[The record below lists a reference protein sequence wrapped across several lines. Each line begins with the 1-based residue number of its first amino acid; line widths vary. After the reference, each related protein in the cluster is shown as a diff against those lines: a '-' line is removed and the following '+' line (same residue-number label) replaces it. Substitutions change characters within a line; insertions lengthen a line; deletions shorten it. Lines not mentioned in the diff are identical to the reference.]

1 MNMPAMK
8 TEPATA
14 VLATTAAPVV
24 TMTPKRPPRAD
35 KYIKMARETAVRVVP
50 PLIVLALVM
59 LFWELV
65 CRRAGS
71 TLPPPSRVFKET
83 KELIFDPFFD
93 HGGIDK
99 GLFWHLS
106 ASLQRVA
113 LGYSLAAVAGIALG
127 TLVGQSV
134 WAMRGLDPLFQVL
147 RTIPPL
153 AWLPLSLAA
162 FRDGQPSAI
171 FVIFITSIW
180 PIIINTAVGI
190 RNIPQDYRNVAAVVQ
205 LNPLEFFTK
214 IMIPAAAPY
223 IFTGLRIGIGLSWLA
238 IVAAEMLI
246 GGVGIGFFIWDA
258 WNSSHISE
266 IVLALFYVGIIGFVL
281 DRMIA
286 GLAKIFT
293 RGNASTEVLKD
304 INLTIE
310 KGEYVSIIGHSGCG
324 KSTLL
329 NIVAGLTDPT
339 MGCVLLENREVNSPG
354 PDRAVVFQNHSLLP
368 WLTVYENVRLGVDKV
383 FASSK
388 TRGERD
394 AWTMHNLNL
403 VQMAHAKDKRP
414 AEISGGMKQRVGIAR
429 ALAMEPKVLLLDE
442 PFGALDALTRAH
454 LQDELM
460 RIVTATG
467 STVLMVTHDVDEAV
481 LLSDRVVMMTNGPA
495 ATIGGIL
502 AIDLPRPRD
511 RIALAGNRQYVAL
524 RAELLEF
531 LYRKQMR
538 EAA

>member
-1 MNMPAMK
+1 
-8 TEPATA
+8 
-14 VLATTAAPVV
+14 
-24 TMTPKRPPRAD
+24 
-35 KYIKMARETAVRVVP
+35 MAKDIAVRVIP
-50 PLIVLALVM
+50 PLVVLALFL
-59 LFWELV
+59 LFWELA

-71 TLPPPSRVFKET
+71 ALPPPSRVFKET
-83 KELIFDPFFD
+83 RELIFDPFFD
-93 HGGIDK
+93 RGGIDK

-113 LGYSLAAVAGIALG
+113 FGYSLAAIAGVALG

-205 LNPLEFFTK
+205 LNPLEFFIK

-266 IVLALFYVGIIGFVL
+266 IILALFYVGIIGFLL

-286 GLAKIFT
+286 ILGKFVT
-293 RGNASTEVLKD
+293 RG
-304 INLTIE
+304 
-310 KGEYVSIIGHSGCG
+310 
-324 KSTLL
+324 
-329 NIVAGLTDPT
+329 
-339 MGCVLLENREVNSPG
+339 
-354 PDRAVVFQNHSLLP
+354 
-368 WLTVYENVRLGVDKV
+368 
-383 FASSK
+383 
-388 TRGERD
+388 
-394 AWTMHNLNL
+394 
-403 VQMAHAKDKRP
+403 
-414 AEISGGMKQRVGIAR
+414 
-429 ALAMEPKVLLLDE
+429 
-442 PFGALDALTRAH
+442 
-454 LQDELM
+454 
-460 RIVTATG
+460 TA
-467 STVLMVTHDVDEAV
+467 A
-481 LLSDRVVMMTNGPA
+481 N
-495 ATIGGIL
+495 
-502 AIDLPRPRD
+502 
-511 RIALAGNRQYVAL
+511 
-524 RAELLEF
+524 
-531 LYRKQMR
+531 
-538 EAA
+538 

>member
-1 MNMPAMK
+1 MK
-8 TEPATA
+8 TEATA
-14 VLATTAAPVV
+14 VALPAASAPVV
-24 TMTPKRPPRAD
+24 TMTPKRAPRTE
-35 KYIKMARETAVRVVP
+35 KYLKMVRETAVRIVP
-50 PLIVLALVM
+50 PLIVLALFL

-65 CRRAGS
+65 CRRVGS
-71 TLPPPSRVFKET
+71 TLPPPSRVFKDT

-113 LGYSLAAVAGIALG
+113 LGYSLAAIAGVALG

-171 FVIFITSIW
+171 FVIFITSVW

-258 WNSSHISE
+258 WNSSHI
-266 IVLALFYVGIIGFVL
+266 IGFVL

-286 GLAKIFT
+286 GMAKIVT
-293 RGNASTEVLKD
+293 RGTA
-304 INLTIE
+304 
-310 KGEYVSIIGHSGCG
+310 
-324 KSTLL
+324 L
-329 NIVAGLTDPT
+329 N
-339 MGCVLLENREVNSPG
+339 
-354 PDRAVVFQNHSLLP
+354 
-368 WLTVYENVRLGVDKV
+368 
-383 FASSK
+383 
-388 TRGERD
+388 
-394 AWTMHNLNL
+394 
-403 VQMAHAKDKRP
+403 
-414 AEISGGMKQRVGIAR
+414 
-429 ALAMEPKVLLLDE
+429 
-442 PFGALDALTRAH
+442 
-454 LQDELM
+454 
-460 RIVTATG
+460 
-467 STVLMVTHDVDEAV
+467 
-481 LLSDRVVMMTNGPA
+481 
-495 ATIGGIL
+495 
-502 AIDLPRPRD
+502 
-511 RIALAGNRQYVAL
+511 
-524 RAELLEF
+524 
-531 LYRKQMR
+531 
-538 EAA
+538 